1 MLTNIASQFDNSD
14 ASVSEKIKKAFDT
27 TKELSAV
34 PDLLTAMQKNALD
47 LMVNLVGRNCEE
59 TSETE
64 GLSHILLSHTV
75 SFIKA
80 LLLNLLYSF
89 DPNQEFP
96 KMLRNTGLQQQL
108 QKVDSAFTKS
118 VN

>member
-47 LMVNLVGRNCEE
+47 LMVNLVGRNC
-59 TSETE
+59 
-64 GLSHILLSHTV
+64 
-75 SFIKA
+75 
-80 LLLNLLYSF
+80 
-89 DPNQEFP
+89 
-96 KMLRNTGLQQQL
+96 
-108 QKVDSAFTKS
+108 
-118 VN
+118 